1 MAPRSAAA
9 AASPLPR
16 ALRLCALL
24 LAGSAPLAKASSA
37 SAASASAASA
47 TKAGAAGMA
56 QGSARRF
63 WPFDSSS
70 AGLMA
75 VESTETV
82 EAPIDGAMYDE
93 ALPEPAAAP
102 QRPRLQVRRPKKK
115 AAGGPALPPGQGGL
129 VVPDAPMTEPI
140 GLSASDELLADPM
153 AARRTKV
160 VQEYDEDLPE
170 GASNQQAPRPVHHQR
185 PRRQAALASTQ
196 HGVQAHSKGPGQW
209 DKCLKFAA
217 WVKSQSLQGPEV
229 AAVWLNTCQPAVASG
244 SATQQY
250 TVMCESLG
258 GAIEEFSHNAEWT
271 PKQACTSIL
280 RAFRESGVGATPLSP

>member
-1 MAPRSAAA
+1 MAPRTAAA

-37 SAASASAASA
+37 SSASAASA
-47 TKAGAAGMA
+47 SKASAAGTA
-56 QGSARRF
+56 QGATRRF

-75 VESTETV
+75 VESTDTV
-82 EAPIDGAMYDE
+82 EAPIDGVSYDE

-115 AAGGPALPPGQGGL
+115 ARSSPAVPGQGGL
-129 VVPDAPMTEPI
+129 VVPDEVMTEPL
-140 GLSASDELLADPM
+140 GLSTSDELLAHPK
-153 AARRTKV
+153 AAKAAKV
-160 VQEYDEDLPE
+160 VEEYDEDLPE
-170 GASNQQAPRPVHHQR
+170 GASKPQALPRQVHHR
-185 PRRQAALASTQ
+185 PTRRAALASTQ
-196 HGVQAHSKGPGQW
+196 HGVKAHSKGPGQW
-209 DKCLKFAA
+209 DTCLKFAA
-217 WVKSQSLQGPEV
+217 WTKSQNLQGPEV

-244 SATQQY
+244 SATKQY
-250 TVMCESLG
+250 NVMCESLG
-258 GAIEEFSHNAEWT
+258 AAIEEFSHNPEWT